1 MPLPYYVSPEQMMKD
16 KAEYARKGISRGK
29 AIVTI
34 EYRDGV
40 LLVAENPSTLLH
52 KISEI
57 YDRIAFAGV
66 GKYNEF
72 ENLRVAGVRHADVKG
87 YSYSRGDV
95 SAKSLAN
102 AYSQALGNI
111 FTQDIKPFEVEVL
124 VVEVGDANG
133 TKNEIYHILY
143 DGTIED
149 EKNYAAMGG
158 QSEEI
163 RRYLKD
169 NFQES
174 LDLAAALKLGVR
186 ALMVTQNKTLTER
199 DLEVA
204 VLDRTK
210 ERRKFRRIPAEVL
223 HQLLDR
229 ERLGDVEA
237 PFEGFLAPGALPCY
251 PEVHMKRRIFG
262 LENEYGLT
270 CTLNGQRRL
279 SPDNVARYLFEKVIP
294 GARNANVFLENGA
307 RLYLDTGFHPEY
319 ATPEC
324 DDIVDLVIHDKAGER
339 IVEDL
344 LHQAEKR
351 LREDGISGHILLFKN
366 NTDSA
371 GNSYGC
377 HENYLVSRDVSFQR
391 LAEGLIPFFVTR
403 QIFAGAGKVLQ
414 TPRGFHYC
422 LSQRAQHICQEI
434 SGATTSSRSIINT
447 RDEPH
452 ADAEKYRRLHVI
464 VGDSN
469 MSEVATYLKVGTT
482 ALILDMIEDGHFDRD
497 YSLQSPV
504 QAIRDIS
511 HDPTLRETIRLKDGR
526 AITPLQLQ
534 MEYLEHATRYVQA
547 IDADPV
553 TRDVLARWT
562 YVIEQLADDPMQLN
576 REIDWVIKQQ
586 LIQAYMEKNRLSW
599 RDPKVSLMDLQY
611 HDIRPDKGLYF
622 SLVRRDLVDRITDDE
637 SIERAKHVPPQTTR
651 ARLRGEFIR
660 QANLKGK
667 DYRVDW
673 VYLKLNDPER
683 ETILCKDPFQS
694 HDERVER
701 LIRSF

>member
-16 KAEYARKGISRGK
+16 KAEYARKGIARGRS
-29 AIVTI
+29 IVAL
-34 EYRDGV
+34 EYQDGV

-223 HQLLDR
+223 HTLLP
-229 ERLGDVEA
+229 EA
-237 PFEGFLAPGALPCY
+237 
-251 PEVHMKRRIFG
+251 
-262 LENEYGLT
+262 
-270 CTLNGQRRL
+270 
-279 SPDNVARYLFEKVIP
+279 S
-294 GARNANVFLENGA
+294 
-307 RLYLDTGFHPEY
+307 
-319 ATPEC
+319 
-324 DDIVDLVIHDKAGER
+324 
-339 IVEDL
+339 
-344 LHQAEKR
+344 
-351 LREDGISGHILLFKN
+351 
-366 NTDSA
+366 
-371 GNSYGC
+371 
-377 HENYLVSRDVSFQR
+377 
-391 LAEGLIPFFVTR
+391 
-403 QIFAGAGKVLQ
+403 
-414 TPRGFHYC
+414 
-422 LSQRAQHICQEI
+422 
-434 SGATTSSRSIINT
+434 
-447 RDEPH
+447 
-452 ADAEKYRRLHVI
+452 
-464 VGDSN
+464 
-469 MSEVATYLKVGTT
+469 
-482 ALILDMIEDGHFDRD
+482 
-497 YSLQSPV
+497 
-504 QAIRDIS
+504 
-511 HDPTLRETIRLKDGR
+511 
-526 AITPLQLQ
+526 
-534 MEYLEHATRYVQA
+534 
-547 IDADPV
+547 
-553 TRDVLARWT
+553 
-562 YVIEQLADDPMQLN
+562 
-576 REIDWVIKQQ
+576 
-586 LIQAYMEKNRLSW
+586 
-599 RDPKVSLMDLQY
+599 
-611 HDIRPDKGLYF
+611 
-622 SLVRRDLVDRITDDE
+622 
-637 SIERAKHVPPQTTR
+637 
-651 ARLRGEFIR
+651 
-660 QANLKGK
+660 
-667 DYRVDW
+667 
-673 VYLKLNDPER
+673 
-683 ETILCKDPFQS
+683 
-694 HDERVER
+694 
-701 LIRSF
+701 

>member
-16 KAEYARKGISRGK
+16 KAEYARKGISRGR

-186 ALMVTQNKTLTER
+186 ARRVTQNKTLPAR
-199 DLEVA
+199 DLAVA

-223 HQLLDR
+223 HQLLT
-229 ERLGDVEA
+229 E
-237 PFEGFLAPGALPCY
+237 
-251 PEVHMKRRIFG
+251 
-262 LENEYGLT
+262 
-270 CTLNGQRRL
+270 
-279 SPDNVARYLFEKVIP
+279 
-294 GARNANVFLENGA
+294 
-307 RLYLDTGFHPEY
+307 
-319 ATPEC
+319 
-324 DDIVDLVIHDKAGER
+324 
-339 IVEDL
+339 
-344 LHQAEKR
+344 
-351 LREDGISGHILLFKN
+351 
-366 NTDSA
+366 SA
-371 GNSYGC
+371 
-377 HENYLVSRDVSFQR
+377 
-391 LAEGLIPFFVTR
+391 
-403 QIFAGAGKVLQ
+403 
-414 TPRGFHYC
+414 
-422 LSQRAQHICQEI
+422 
-434 SGATTSSRSIINT
+434 
-447 RDEPH
+447 
-452 ADAEKYRRLHVI
+452 
-464 VGDSN
+464 
-469 MSEVATYLKVGTT
+469 
-482 ALILDMIEDGHFDRD
+482 
-497 YSLQSPV
+497 
-504 QAIRDIS
+504 
-511 HDPTLRETIRLKDGR
+511 
-526 AITPLQLQ
+526 
-534 MEYLEHATRYVQA
+534 
-547 IDADPV
+547 
-553 TRDVLARWT
+553 
-562 YVIEQLADDPMQLN
+562 
-576 REIDWVIKQQ
+576 
-586 LIQAYMEKNRLSW
+586 
-599 RDPKVSLMDLQY
+599 
-611 HDIRPDKGLYF
+611 
-622 SLVRRDLVDRITDDE
+622 
-637 SIERAKHVPPQTTR
+637 
-651 ARLRGEFIR
+651 
-660 QANLKGK
+660 
-667 DYRVDW
+667 
-673 VYLKLNDPER
+673 
-683 ETILCKDPFQS
+683 
-694 HDERVER
+694 
-701 LIRSF
+701 